1 MSRRHTLAVQ
11 ALIKTD
17 PAVTSKTYI
26 AEAPRD
32 GQGRL
37 PAAPFVIIYPGNGTD
52 SSDRLSGP
60 RVRESPFF
68 TLHIVGTSWDNTLQL
83 TERLKGLFVVNG
95 WGVPPTI
102 SGKLTSDLSWSEPI
116 PIQVDRDT
124 TPAVVYQVV
133 ELSFTA
139 EPS

>member
-11 ALIKTD
+11 AVIRTD
-17 PAVTSKTYI
+17 SAVAAKTYI
-26 AEAPRD
+26 ADATKAD
-32 GQGRL
+32 GKL
-37 PAAPFVIIYPGNGTD
+37 PDAPFVVIYPGNGTD
-52 SSDRLSGP
+52 STDRLSGP
-60 RVRESPFF
+60 RIQQRPFF
-68 TLHIVGTSWDNTLQL
+68 TLHVVGTSWDNTLQL

-102 SGKLTSDLSWSEPI
+102 PGELTSDLSWSEPI